1 MVVKSVAGGGKL
13 VRGNLAM
20 IATPC
25 VEDSNCVLMRAWVD
39 LGERGHGVHI
49 AGAMRGMYCSFDIFV
64 NYLLLLVDHETE
76 ADGQGWKSSIAAT
89 Q

>member
-1 MVVKSVAGGGKL
+1 
-13 VRGNLAM
+13 
-20 IATPC
+20 
-25 VEDSNCVLMRAWVD
+25 
-39 LGERGHGVHI
+39 
-49 AGAMRGMYCSFDIFV
+49 MYYSFDIFA